1 MASLARPLRLLSC
14 LTVWACGADAGDGD
28 GSSPLTEARPIERP
42 EPDENG
48 VRVRGGEPNEFGND
62 GIASC
67 IETQRPVSTDEA
79 RELALSIDT
88 HLAWFASTH
97 ESSLHYGPPSCG
109 TGGQPSSDTQIAI
122 QIRPLQAYV
131 VSHET
136 NPLSDSDCSSKPD
149 FDRSSDYLTYDAV
162 VTVETADGAL
172 AGTFYAPVSE
182 REGGL
187 DFAVA
192 ADIRNFEGTLQLPLD
207 PDRVHYA
214 QLGIAA
220 TVGAEEMTGSLQP
233 YVTYVDVEP
242 WIGAPGGFAFFPAR
256 GGVAD
261 TPYCW
266 TDTTRE
272 PPTGTE
278 LFTLDAYPGSQ
289 PPATFPLRLEVQA
302 YDGASADVEV
312 IVAGEPRQLA
322 GVSESE
328 ELELGSV
335 ELGTELAVSVR
346 NGAGS
351 GRVSVL
357 IRSND
362 CVVAAASCS
371 GTECSG
377 YQTSLDPVDCR

>member
-1 MASLARPLRLLSC
+1 MTSLARRLRLLSY
-14 LTVWACGADAGDGD
+14 LTVCACGADAGDG
-28 GSSPLTEARPIERP
+28 SNPATEAGPSARP

-62 GIASC
+62 GIKAC
-67 IETQRPVSTDEA
+67 IETRRQVSTDEA
-79 RELALSIDT
+79 RELALPIDT

-109 TGGQPSSDTQIAI
+109 AGGQPSSDTQIAI

-131 VSHET
+131 VSRET
-136 NPLSDSDCSSKPD
+136 NPFSDSDCSSQPD
-149 FDRSSDYLTYDAV
+149 FDRFSDYLAYDAV

-172 AGTFYAPVSE
+172 AGTFYAPVSA
-182 REGGL
+182 RDGGL
-187 DFAVA
+187 AFVVA
-192 ADIRNFEGTLQLPLD
+192 ADIRNFEGTLELPLD
-207 PDRVHYA
+207 PARVHYA
-214 QLGIAA
+214 ELGIAA
-220 TVGAEEMTGSLQP
+220 TVGAGEMTGSLQP

-242 WIGAPGGFAFFPAR
+242 WAGAQGGFAFFPAR
-256 GGVAD
+256 SGVAD
-261 TPYCW
+261 SPYCW

-278 LFTLDAYPGSQ
+278 PFTLDAYPGSQ
-289 PPATFPLRLEVQA
+289 PPATFPLRLEVLA

-312 IVAGEPRQLA
+312 IVAGEPRHLA

-346 NGAGS
+346 NGAGAGS
-351 GRVSVL
+351 VSVL

-371 GTECSG
+371 GMECSA
-377 YQTSLDPVDCR
+377 YRTLLDPVDCR